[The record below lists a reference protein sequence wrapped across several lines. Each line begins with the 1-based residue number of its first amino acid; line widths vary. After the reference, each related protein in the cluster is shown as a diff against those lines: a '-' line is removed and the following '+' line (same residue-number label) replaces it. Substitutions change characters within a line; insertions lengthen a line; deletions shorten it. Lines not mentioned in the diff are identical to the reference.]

1 MSQEQHRRP
10 PITQYESL
18 YDLNLLGLGSAS
30 GHDWTSM
37 IQEDCLATNNKSV
50 EQEASQP
57 IRKTTGFGIL
67 VILVFS
73 GTLLW
78 VLTSQLTQAVQQ
90 VNPKSIEQVRN
101 Y

>member
-1 MSQEQHRRP
+1 MSEEKHRRL

-37 IQEDCLATNNKSV
+37 IQKDCLSTNNQPV
-50 EQEASQP
+50 EEEGSEHT
-57 IRKTTGFGIL
+57 RKTAWFSIII
-67 VILVFS
+67 ILVFS
-73 GTLLW
+73 GAAMW
-78 VLTSQLTQAVQQ
+78 ILTSKLTQVVQE
-90 VNPKSIEQVRN
+90 VSPKSIEQVRD